1 MTVRKVYQST
11 PSGKQPTSN
20 VNHHRQAKVKKSP
33 KGKTILVILALAGIS
48 GVSAV
53 VGAILAVAFSSAPPL
68 QQAELTSEEK
78 KVFSQ
83 EETVS
88 AQTLKIPE
96 LSRPVNILVLGIKV
110 LTSDVKDKSKLI
122 EHKDAGYH
130 ALVNSFEGLSD
141 TMLLLRFDPETE
153 KLSVLSIPR
162 DTRVHID
169 GYGVRKIN
177 RANEYGGPALSAS
190 VASELLGGINIDRYV
205 RVNVQGVEK
214 LIDALGGVTVDVPK
228 DMKYNDFSQHLYIDL
243 KKGKQH
249 LNGDKAVQ
257 FLRFRYDAYGD
268 ISRVQRQQMFMRALV
283 EQTLK
288 PATIVRVPKIL
299 SVIQSNID
307 TNLTVKELMALGGFA
322 AKTQRSDVKLMM
334 LPGNFSGNGRHEISY
349 WLPSK
354 SSINRLMTK
363 HFNLPAYGDN
373 LELATERSGTFSE
386 ENLSE
391 KKLSKRQLAR
401 TSGMRIYV
409 EDTTGDQLA
418 LQTALD
424 TLRQAGYKRV
434 YASKNW
440 QKPLKETRFIAQSG
454 DDDAASVARDVL
466 GVGEILVESTGV
478 LDSDLTIQLGKD
490 WHKQVYPPSQVNIE
504 EKINDL

>member
-1 MTVRKVYQST
+1 MTVRKIYQPT

-20 VNHHRQAKVKKSP
+20 VNYNRQPKAKKSHR
-33 KGKTILVILALAGIS
+33 GKTILVILALAGIS
-48 GVSAV
+48 TVSAV

-68 QQAELTSEEK
+68 QQAELTPEEK

-88 AQTLKIPE
+88 AQSLKIPE

-110 LTSDVKDKSKLI
+110 LTSDIKDKSKLAGT
-122 EHKDAGYH
+122 KDAGYH
-130 ALVNSFEGLSD
+130 QLVNSFEGLSD
-141 TMLLLRFDPETE
+141 TMLLLRFDPESE
-153 KLSVLSIPR
+153 KLSILSIPR
-162 DTRVHID
+162 DTRVYID

-177 RANEYGGPALSAS
+177 RANDYGGPALSAS

-268 ISRVQRQQMFMRALV
+268 ISRVQRQQMFMRSLV

-288 PATIVRVPKIL
+288 PATIVRIPKIL

-322 AKTQRSDVKLMM
+322 SKTNRSDVKMVM
-334 LPGNFSGNGRHEISY
+334 LPGGFSGNGRQEISY
-349 WLPSK
+349 WLPNHR
-354 SSINRLMTK
+354 SINRLMNK
-363 HFNLPAYGDN
+363 HFKLPAYGDN
-373 LELATERSGTFSE
+373 LELARERAGTFSE
-386 ENLSE
+386 ENISQR
-391 KKLSKRQLAR
+391 KLAR
-401 TSGMRIYV
+401 ASRMRIYV
-409 EDTTGDQLA
+409 QDTTGDQLA

-424 TLRQAGYKRV
+424 TLREAGYQRV

-440 QKPLKETRFIAQSG
+440 QKPLAQTRFIAQSG
-454 DDDAASVARDVL
+454 DDDAASVARNIL

-490 WHKQVYPPSQVNIE
+490 WHKQVYRQDEVDIE